1 MLKTWMECPL
11 QAKFAELDRLPQK
24 QGSKATFGSAVHLAM
39 EHYNRTNDV
48 DEAIKLFLEAW
59 NDPGQV
65 LGADIDVW
73 NKYSTYGGLRQKGI
87 DIVRA
92 YDERMRFEDRL
103 VIATEHPFLVPF
115 GEHELTGTVDLLSL
129 RKNHRGK
136 DLLCVEDYKTNARRP
151 NTGELALNIQFTVYL
166 YATYQ
171 REFWLG
177 NGERFPAVV
186 NGEWYWQ
193 TLGDVPRRG
202 IWVQLW
208 DGAKDMDAGTR
219 DDKDF
224 GRLYRLCE
232 EIERAIKAEV
242 FVPHIGEACTL
253 CDYSDGPCPVEVPTR
268 AEWQASR
275 LEDERAWL

>member
-115 GEHELTGTVDLLSL
+115 GEHELTGLGVGLLFLGQHLGAGHHPGHHGAHDLRELSPV
-129 RKNHRGK
+129 HS
-136 DLLCVEDYKTNARRP
+136 
-151 NTGELALNIQFTVYL
+151 
-166 YATYQ
+166 
-171 REFWLG
+171 
-177 NGERFPAVV
+177 AV
-186 NGEWYWQ
+186 
-193 TLGDVPRRG
+193 
-202 IWVQLW
+202 
-208 DGAKDMDAGTR
+208 
-219 DDKDF
+219 
-224 GRLYRLCE
+224 
-232 EIERAIKAEV
+232 
-242 FVPHIGEACTL
+242 
-253 CDYSDGPCPVEVPTR
+253 S
-268 AEWQASR
+268 
-275 LEDERAWL
+275 